1 MQIEIL
7 NKGKKEKLLRKI
19 MVKIELKQKDE
30 EDGIVAEALLDSG
43 VTGW

>member
-7 NKGKKEKLLRKI
+7 NKGKKEKLLREV
-19 MVKIELKQKDE
+19 MVKIGLKQKDE
-30 EDGIVAEALLDSG
+30 EDGIVAEVLLDSG